1 MLLSNEMAT
10 IRLKDHM
17 FFTTQDP
24 RERKAPE
31 NVSGGS
37 LIGLPS
43 AKNIFESSVANRRR
57 VRPSLGQMAKLRP
70 VARKTGPPNNM
81 DGAGLL
87 QNGGSFSKRRNTRQ
101 TKVVMP
107 SNLGVLYYTA
117 AAGPLSIVFCVNGV
131 C

>member
-1 MLLSNEMAT
+1 MAT
-10 IRLKDHM
+10 TRLKYHM

-24 RERKAPE
+24 RGRKAPE
-31 NVSGGS
+31 NVSGGT
-37 LIGLPS
+37 LIGLS
-43 AKNIFESSVANRRR
+43 SVKNIFETSVANRRR
-57 VRPSLGQMAKLRP
+57 VRPNLGQMTKLRP
-70 VARKTGPPNNM
+70 VARKTGSPDNM

-87 QNGGSFSKRRNTRQ
+87 QNGGGFSKRRNTRQ

-117 AAGPLSIVFCVNGV
+117 ATGPLFIVFSVNGV